1 MQKTSGVKLVTGTI
15 LAATLLCPLSASA
28 QTPAPQAAAQPAP
41 AQQAG
46 QVDHY
51 TPLLLL
57 EHSKSLEVK
66 AATNHGQASDI
77 LQKYGVDYTMLAFRN
92 QDGQVEL
99 HEKFADIFVI
109 VDGSATLLSGG
120 ELANPTTL
128 SPGELHGSAILHPS
142 STELAKG
149 DVIHIPANTPHQML
163 IPKGGTVTYFVIK
176 VKEKE

>member
-1 MQKTSGVKLVTGTI
+1 MQKTTGVKLVTGAI
-15 LAATLLCPLSASA
+15 LPAILLCTLCAIA
-28 QTPAPQAAAQPAP
+28 QTGAQQTPAQ
-41 AQQAG
+41 

-51 TPLLLL
+51 TPQLLL
-57 EHSKSLEVK
+57 EHSKSLEAK
-66 AATNHGQASDI
+66 AATNNGQASDI

-92 QDGQVEL
+92 QNGAVEL